1 MEGNRLALERV
12 DARKIKV
19 IVRKEWSEI
28 FKNKYVLLSITLLP
42 MLLVAIPLVIL
53 YMTGN
58 PNTPMNG
65 MEDLSSAPAFAGMDP
80 RAAMQ
85 ILIIQQFMFYFL
97 MMPLLIPTY
106 IASYSI
112 IGEKQQ
118 RTLEPLLATPM
129 TVTELLLGKALAA
142 LIPAV
147 GVTWLGYTI
156 YVVIARFLTSHE
168 VWKYIVS
175 PIWVWAIVLLGPLL
189 GILAINVGVMVSS
202 RVNDIRAAE
211 QISGMLVLP
220 VVLVGMPLMAAKLL
234 VNTEMFLIGL
244 AVVLVVNAVL
254 LVIAVR
260 LFERETILTRWK

>member
-12 DARKIKV
+12 DMNKV
-19 IVRKEWSEI
+19 RVIIRKEWSEI

-42 MLLVAIPLVIL
+42 MLLVAIPLVFL

-58 PNTPMNG
+58 PNTPIDG
-65 MEDLSSAPAFAGMDP
+65 VEDIASAPAFAGMDP

-129 TVTELLLGKALAA
+129 TVTELLLGKALSA

-147 GVTWLGYTI
+147 GVTWLGYAV
-156 YVVIARFLTSHE
+156 YVIVSRFLTSAE
-168 VWKYIVS
+168 VWSYIVS
-175 PIWVWAIVLLGPLL
+175 PIWVWAIILLGPLL
-189 GILAINVGVMVSS
+189 GILAISVGVMVSS
-202 RVNDIRAAE
+202 RVNDVRVAE

-220 VVLVGMPLMAAKLL
+220 VVLVGLPLTAAQLL
-234 VNTEMFLIGL
+234 VSTTMFLIGL
-244 AVVLVVNAVL
+244 AVVVVVNVVL

>member
-1 MEGNRLALERV
+1 MTGDRLALERV
-12 DARKIKV
+12 DIRKVKV
-19 IVRKEWSEI
+19 IIRKEWSEI
-28 FKNKYVLLSITLLP
+28 FRNKYVLLSITLLP
-42 MLLVAIPLVIL
+42 MLLVAIPLVFL

-58 PNTPMNG
+58 PSTPIDG
-65 MEDLSSAPAFAGMDP
+65 VEDIASAPAFAGMDP

-129 TVTELLLGKALAA
+129 TVTELLLGKALSA

-147 GVTWLGYTI
+147 GVTWLGYAL
-156 YVVIARFLTSHE
+156 YVIIARFLTSRE
-168 VWKYIVS
+168 VWNYIVS
-175 PIWVWAIVLLGPLL
+175 PIWVWAILLLGPLL
-189 GILAINVGVMVSS
+189 GIMAINVGVMVSS
-202 RVNDIRAAE
+202 RVNDVRVAE

-220 VVLVGMPLMAAKLL
+220 VVLVGIPLTAAKLL
-234 VNTEMFLIGL
+234 VSTPMFLIGL
-244 AVVLVVNAVL
+244 AAVLAVDVVLL
-254 LVIAVR
+254 LVAVK
-260 LFERETILTRWK
+260 LFQRETILTRWK